1 MPLDAV
7 SRLILTL
14 LGIGFLVAN
23 LRILAQFCQFRRLRQ
38 SALLTWP
45 GRRPPFYLMLLALG
59 AILGALVIV
68 KIGIQ
73 RRPPVDAFGETM
85 MCLYYGYALP
95 TSLRIGRGFYAG
107 GIWADSGF
115 VPYATIGGLRWREG
129 RRPTLVLIDPV
140 RQLARTLVVPE
151 AHYAE
156 ARRLLRDRIAAH
168 EIQFS
173 GKELDLGAHDRRD
186 DV

>member
-7 SRLILTL
+7 YRYILTL
-14 LGIGFLVAN
+14 LGIGFLAAN
-23 LRILAQFCQFRRLRQ
+23 LRILAQFLQFRRLRA

-45 GRRPPFYLMLLALG
+45 GRKPPLYGMLIALG
-59 AILGALVIV
+59 VVLGALVVI

-73 RRPPVDAFGETM
+73 RRPPFDAFGEAM
-85 MCLYYGYALP
+85 MCLYYGYVLP
-95 TSLRIGRGFYAG
+95 ASLRIGRGFYGA
-107 GIWADSGF
+107 GIWCETGF
-115 VPYATIGGLRWREG
+115 VPYAKIGGLRWREEG
-129 RRPTLVLIDPV
+129 RPTLVLIDRV

-156 ARRLLRDRIAAH
+156 VRRLLRDRIAAH
-168 EIQFS
+168 EIHF
-173 GKELDLGAHDRRD
+173 GGEGLDLGAHDERE